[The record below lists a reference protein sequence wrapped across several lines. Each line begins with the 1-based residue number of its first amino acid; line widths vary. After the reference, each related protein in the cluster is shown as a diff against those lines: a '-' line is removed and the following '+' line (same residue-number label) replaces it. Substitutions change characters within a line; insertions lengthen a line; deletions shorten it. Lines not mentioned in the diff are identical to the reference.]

1 MTRSSTYSGRSGG
14 RASRVTPPISMP
26 VSARVSSAVAN
37 DTRGTSRR
45 RRTTWFTSSRVVAST
60 RQAQY
65 FLGSFFEATMIVLP
79 EWSRA
84 TPYFSQ
90 NAAVSANSGSMRI
103 SSHGAPRPSRA
114 WATRASMTASS
125 LMGAWTRTGPSSGS
139 DLDETGVVRGCPR
152 RRRAIFREH
161 VGAAARVLTRG
172 IGREPGAFL
181 DGHDTAR
188 DAFGDVRRE
197 DGGAAIVEHAYALAI
212 DDAAGGGVRGM
223 DPHVLPVRA
232 GENGL
237 VVVGRVRARP
247 RLGGD
252 QLQRMLGIARVRGN
266 PRGNGRDLPEAV
278 EVGLGRKGGR
288 VDLDLPRRRRER
300 VPLRIPH
307 FLGEGYRI
315 IGGGEPR
322 QPMLTEG
329 IEVVDVGVLAH
340 LAQPLQ
346 IRRALVAL
354 ETQTLGQ
361 IGADVHVVAAPVH
374 GRDGLLHE
382 DHVVAGPAPG
392 RVHVAPLPERGG
404 GQHDVRVAGRWRQE
418 VIVGDHELELAEP
431 GRDLVDVRALVR
443 EVATRRVHQLDV
455 RRVAAG
461 APALEQ
467 VREQRGG
474 DAGVGGIRGCSLAL
488 DALKT
493 GAIAAP
499 GVAARNADVARDGAQ
514 RVGGAV
520 ELLAVRRAPRRIAAV
535 ERSGL
540 EGGELA
546 REPPDGGG
554 GNAGERLRPLRS
566 LHDAVREAEEIG
578 AIRRAGRRAG
588 GQMPLV
594 EPQHEAVEEGLV
606 VEILAHDD
614 LGHGDQHSG
623 VRARSDGHVLVGQLV
638 ARPGGARIDGDDP
651 YPALVR
657 PVEIL
662 RIVRAEG
669 PVTRAPAPEDHETR
683 VDVVRGL
690 ATRGFGFGRGTIR
703 VAE

>member
-26 VSARVSSAVAN
+26 VSSRVSSAVAN

-103 SSHGAPRPSRA
+103 SSHGTPRPSRA

-125 LMGAWTRTGPSSGS
+125 LMGACTRTGPSGGG
-139 DLDETGVVRGCPR
+139 DLDETGVVRGRPR
-152 RRRAIFREH
+152 RRRAVFREH

-181 DGHDTAR
+181 DGHDAAR
-188 DAFGDVRRE
+188 DAFSDVGRE

-212 DDAAGGGVRGM
+212 YDAPGGGVRGM

-247 RLGGD
+247 RLGRD
-252 QLQRMLGIARVRGN
+252 QLQRVLGIARVRRD
-266 PRGNGRDLPEAV
+266 PRRNSRDLPEAV
-278 EVGLGRKGGR
+278 EVGLGREGGR

-315 IGGGEPR
+315 LGGGEPR
-322 QPMLTEG
+322 QPLPAEG

-354 ETQTLGQ
+354 EAQALGE
-361 IGADVHVVAAPVH
+361 IGADVHVVAALVH

-404 GQHDVRVAGRWRQE
+404 GQHDVRKARRRRQE
-418 VIVGDHELELAEP
+418 VIVGDHELELREA

-443 EVATRRVHQLDV
+443 EVAARRIHHLDV
-455 RRVAAG
+455 RRVPAG

-467 VREQRGG
+467 VAEQRGG
-474 DAGVGGIRGCSLAL
+474 DAGIGGIRGGALSLDPL
-488 DALKT
+488 IP
-493 GAIAAP
+493 GAVAAP
-499 GVAARNADVARDGAQ
+499 GVAARDADVARDGAE
-514 RVGGAV
+514 RIGSAV
-520 ELLAVRRAPRRIAAV
+520 ELLAIGGAPGRVTTVQRGRL
-535 ERSGL
+535 ER
-540 EGGELA
+540 GELA
-546 REPPDGGG
+546 GEPPDGGG
-554 GNAGERLRPLRS
+554 GDAGERLGPLRR
-566 LHDAVREAEEIG
+566 LHHTVRQGEKIG
-578 AIRRAGRRAG
+578 AIRRAGRRAA
-588 GQMPLV
+588 GQMRLV
-594 EPQHEAVEEGLV
+594 EAQHEAIEEGL
-606 VEILAHDD
+606 
-614 LGHGDQHSG
+614 
-623 VRARSDGHVLVGQLV
+623 
-638 ARPGGARIDGDDP
+638 
-651 YPALVR
+651 
-657 PVEIL
+657 
-662 RIVRAEG
+662 
-669 PVTRAPAPEDHETR
+669 
-683 VDVVRGL
+683 
-690 ATRGFGFGRGTIR
+690 
-703 VAE
+703 